1 MEENK
6 NMENK
11 KAGETGTNNGGQNG
25 GQKMTTYHASLENF
39 QKRDNRNGVRDS
51 ARDNNFSRDRRPAQ
65 SQHRSGGFSR
75 DRNNGPS
82 ANRKVQ
88 SEGRSGNMSE
98 MVTFRGSKTLKL
110 VHLGGLEEVGR
121 NMSFLE
127 YGNDILIIDAGFSF
141 PSADMPGVDYVI
153 PDVAYLQEN
162 KERIKAIVLTH
173 GHMDHIGAIPYI
185 IEKIGN
191 PTIYGTNLT
200 IGILKEKLEEFG
212 LTNRVKTVVVNPE
225 EDKLKLGVFEVS
237 FFRVNHNIPDTV
249 GLVVS
254 TPNGKI
260 VHTADFKFDLTPINE
275 PVIDLG
281 RVAEIGK
288 RGVLALYI
296 DSTGARNPGYAIS
309 ESEIKSNLKELF
321 SKTKGRIFISSFSTL
336 ISRVQQIIDVTAES
350 NRSLTITG
358 RSMVSTIE
366 VASRL
371 GYLKLPKGLVVSSP
385 QASKLPDDK
394 LVVLSTGTQGEDAS
408 ALTRMS
414 RGEHKFFKIRKGDT
428 VILSSSIIPGNEA
441 QVVEVYDN
449 LLRAGA
455 KVIDYKQ
462 MDIHTSGHAHQ
473 EELKTMMRLFNP
485 KHVIPV
491 HGNRYMRE
499 ACADLARA
507 LGYADDDVFVVD
519 NGEVLELTLLR
530 PAGSGA
536 TEGQATSKCEKL
548 KMKIPTSFVLVD
560 GLGVGDVGNIVLRDR
575 QAMAEGGI
583 FCVILTVDHQTSQI
597 VTSPD
602 IISRGFVYMRAAEN
616 LIHRARQEV
625 KNIFRRHTMA
635 GKPAD
640 WSYIKTTLREEMG
653 EFLFNETKRR
663 PMVIPVIIEV

>member
-11 KAGETGTNNGGQNG
+11 KSGETGTNNSGQNG
-25 GQKMTTYHASLENF
+25 GQQMTTYHASLDDF
-39 QKRDNRNGVRDS
+39 
-51 ARDNNFSRDRRPAQ
+51 RRPQQQKSAHTSASRWPQTGQNQPRSNRRERFNSNRSRPMQ
-65 SQHRSGGFSR
+65 SGSQKFARENASKG
-75 DRNNGPS
+75 
-82 ANRKVQ
+82 
-88 SEGRSGNMSE
+88 E
-98 MVTFRGSKTLKL
+98 MVTFRGSKTLKIC
-110 VHLGGLEEVGR
+110 HLGGLEEVGR
-121 NMSFLE
+121 NMCFLE

-141 PSADMPGVDYVI
+141 PSDDMPGVDYVI
-153 PDVAYLQEN
+153 PDVSYLQEN
-162 KERIKAIVLTH
+162 KNRIKAVVLTH

-185 IEKIGN
+185 VEKLGS

-200 IGILKEKLEEFG
+200 LGILKEKLEEFG
-212 LTNRVKTVVVNPE
+212 LVNRVKTVVINPE
-225 EDKLKLGVFEVS
+225 KDELKLGAFKVGS
-237 FFRVNHNIPDTV
+237 FRVNHNIPDTV
-249 GLVVS
+249 GLVID
-254 TPNGKI
+254 TPAGKV

-281 RVAEIGK
+281 RVAQIGK
-288 RGVLALYI
+288 SGVLALLI

-309 ESEIKSNLKELF
+309 ESEIKNNLMDLF
-321 SKTKGRIFISSFSTL
+321 AKTKGRIFISSFSTL
-336 ISRVQQIIDVTAES
+336 ISRIQQIIDVTAKA

-358 RSMVSTIE
+358 RSMTATVE

-371 GYLKLPKGLVVSSP
+371 GYLKLPKELIITP
-385 QASKLPDDK
+385 QHAARIPDDK
-394 LVVLSTGTQGEDAS
+394 LVVLSTGTQGEDSS

-414 RGEHKFFKIRKGDT
+414 RGEHKFFKIKKGDT
-428 VILSSSIIPGNEA
+428 VILSSSIIPGNETK
-441 QVVEVYDN
+441 VVEVYDN

-485 KHVIPV
+485 KHLIPV
-491 HGNRYMRE
+491 HGNRYMRQANAE
-499 ACADLARA
+499 
-507 LGYADDDVFVVD
+507 LGYSVGITEENVWVID
-519 NGEVLELTLLR
+519 NGEVIELSETR
-530 PAGSGA
+530 S
-536 TEGQATSKCEKL
+536 EKL
-548 KMKIPTSFVLVD
+548 RLKVPTSYVLVD

-602 IISRGFVYMRAAEN
+602 IISRGFVYMRAAED

-625 KNIFRRHTMA
+625 KNIFRRQIA
-635 GKPAD
+635 NRPAD
-640 WSYIKTTLREEMG
+640 WSYIKTTLREEIG